1 MIIFT
6 IGGAEMKEYMPY
18 GQEQPYIKAGPFK
31 IRLPFIHYRF
41 EIADYIQGLLM
52 CAVCLGAIP
61 LLQENLG
68 MPFSVAL
75 AIVTL
80 NGFLYTWHTFLG
92 DPVVPGWI
100 TPAIPLLVAYCLTF
114 PEGQARMQALCAFEI
129 TLGVFSIVLGVTG
142 IAGKLVNLIP
152 PAIKS
157 GVILGAGI
165 SAIYMIFSD
174 DTKFA
179 AMPYTTTICLVIAFY
194 LLFSNGFKRL
204 STKNKFFETIANL
217 GILPAVLIAVIV
229 APLVGET
236 AFPTIE
242 WGFSHP
248 DFAALWTD
256 WVPWGTLGWP
266 SIKMFISAIPT
277 VLAIYIVLFGDV
289 VQSKSLVHD
298 ADVTRPD
305 EKIDYDPNR
314 AHLIFGIRN
323 TIMGV
328 IGPDLT
334 MCGPLW
340 AAMQVVVCERYK
352 KGKKSMGSI
361 FGGAACFRFGTFTG
375 YWLMP
380 IVSLV
385 QPILSVAL
393 SLTLVVQGFV
403 SVRIGVQQAKS
414 FKDLGIAG
422 VIAGVLVI
430 KGSAWGLAV
439 GILACLLCY
448 GKDFFKGDTTFGHLC
463 SPEVEAMINEESTLD
478 DDETEKHEE
487 AKGEPVHA

>member
-1 MIIFT
+1 
-6 IGGAEMKEYMPY
+6 MKEYMPY

-31 IRLPFIHYRF
+31 IRFPFIHYRF

-179 AMPYTTTICLVIAFY
+179 AMPYTTTI
-194 LLFSNGFKRL
+194 
-204 STKNKFFETIANL
+204 
-217 GILPAVLIAVIV
+217 
-229 APLVGET
+229 
-236 AFPTIE
+236 
-242 WGFSHP
+242 
-248 DFAALWTD
+248 
-256 WVPWGTLGWP
+256 
-266 SIKMFISAIPT
+266 
-277 VLAIYIVLFGDV
+277 
-289 VQSKSLVHD
+289 
-298 ADVTRPD
+298 
-305 EKIDYDPNR
+305 
-314 AHLIFGIRN
+314 
-323 TIMGV
+323 
-328 IGPDLT
+328 
-334 MCGPLW
+334 
-340 AAMQVVVCERYK
+340 
-352 KGKKSMGSI
+352 
-361 FGGAACFRFGTFTG
+361 
-375 YWLMP
+375 
-380 IVSLV
+380 
-385 QPILSVAL
+385 L
-393 SLTLVVQGFV
+393 SL
-403 SVRIGVQQAKS
+403 IH
-414 FKDLGIAG
+414 I
-422 VIAGVLVI
+422 
-430 KGSAWGLAV
+430 
-439 GILACLLCY
+439 
-448 GKDFFKGDTTFGHLC
+448 
-463 SPEVEAMINEESTLD
+463 
-478 DDETEKHEE
+478 
-487 AKGEPVHA
+487 